1 MTVRYVTRAHA
12 QKACRTVLGQT
23 HFHGQTAI
31 RCCIA
36 SMKGICFRREN
47 ASVPDP

>member
-23 HFHGQTAI
+23 HFHGQTAFQSLS
-31 RCCIA
+31 A
-36 SMKGICFRREN
+36 SMEVVCF
-47 ASVPDP
+47 SP